1 MARSLLDKE
10 LVEREGRGVRLG
22 FGARIVQPNVGNKR
36 KLDILEDGIMS
47 PTISSLVQNVLTVRK
62 NVVDRARG
70 SITEGTRCDCL

>member
-22 FGARIVQPNVGNKR
+22 FVARIVRPNVRNKR

-47 PTISSLVQNVLTVRK
+47 PIISSLVQSVLTVRE
-62 NVVDRARG
+62 NVVNRARG
-70 SITEGTRCDCL
+70 SQRGHDADCL